1 MVIVRN
7 VFRVKFGQSKEAT
20 ALWQQAMSIL
30 RDSGLVDDVRLLT
43 DVAGE
48 SFYTLVL
55 ETTHESLA
63 AWEQAMERLKD
74 NADWR
79 EVYPKI
85 ASFMDGGR
93 REILS
98 VIE

>member
-20 ALWQQAMSIL
+20 ALWQQVMSIL